1 MSAFTYPGVYIE
13 ELSSGVHTITGV
25 ATSIGAFIGW
35 APQGPV
41 TEAALVQSWSDY
53 AAQFGGLDS
62 RSKLGYTVNQFF
74 GNGGQQ
80 AYIVRLV
87 LNATTA
93 LATGVGYAAAQI
105 TASLGTVSGAISL
118 GVGTPVL
125 QSIAI
130 TPAVMPPMP
139 IGATVALVAS
149 PTYSDGGQSPAPA
162 GVNWT
167 TSDATVL
174 SVGDGGWRRH
184 GDTDRDLGLDLGG
197 HRDHG
202 DGRQFLDVD
211 RDPLDPLGRC
221 RPDIATLG
229 QCQLHRRN
237 HPGCYRQCRMVLQYP
252 RRCHGRQRRQRLDPT
267 RPRVRISHRGAANH
281 RNHPLGACRDKPD
294 R

>member
-41 TEAALVQSWSDY
+41 TEAVLVQSWSDY
-53 AAQFGGLDS
+53 ATQFGGLDS
-62 RSKLGYTVNQFF
+62 RSKLGYAVNQFF

-93 LATGVGYAAAQI
+93 LATGVGYATAQI
-105 TASLGTVSGAISL
+105 TASLGTVSGAISV
-118 GVGTPVL
+118 GVGTPIL

-130 TPAVMPPMP
+130 TPAVMPPLP

-149 PTYSDGGQSPAPA
+149 PTYSDGGQSPALA

-174 SVGDGGWRRH
+174 SVSTGGVATADGDG
-184 GDTDRDLGLDLGG
+184 T
-197 HRDHG
+197 
-202 DGRQFLDVD
+202 
-211 RDPLDPLGRC
+211 
-221 RPDIATLG
+221 ATLTATSG
-229 QCQLHRRN
+229 S
-237 HPGCYRQCRMVLQYP
+237 
-252 RRCHGRQRRQRLDPT
+252 
-267 RPRVRISHRGAANH
+267 ISGSTAITVTAANFSALAVT
-281 RNHPLGACRDKPD
+281 PLTPSVAIGQTVQLSANARYTDGTTQDVTASVAWSSNTLADATVGTVGTGSIPPGVVSGLATEIG
-294 R
+294 RAHV